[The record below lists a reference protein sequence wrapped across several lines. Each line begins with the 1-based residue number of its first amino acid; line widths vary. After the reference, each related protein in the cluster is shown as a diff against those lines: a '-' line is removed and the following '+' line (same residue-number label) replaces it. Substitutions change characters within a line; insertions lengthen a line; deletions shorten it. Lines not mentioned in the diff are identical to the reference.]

1 MIQETALT
9 SHMERANCEYSVQ
22 VKSYCYIIIYLAL
35 SYLEAFTTLILTAY
49 FLCISG
55 DCDFETHDKMC

>member
-1 MIQETALT
+1 
-9 SHMERANCEYSVQ
+9 MERANCEYSVQ

-49 FLCISG
+49 FLGISG